1 MHQQDAVHF
10 VKHWLAHLLLNLLL
24 LLMYPL
30 LHWQDLLIEV
40 RLGWLLGLLHLGNR
54 ILFGGGKV
62 VV

>member
-1 MHQQDAVHF
+1 M
-10 VKHWLAHLLLNLLL
+10 
-24 LLMYPL
+24 MYPL

-62 VV
+62 AL